1 MEEKE
6 VVEPLHRQDTDHAPA
21 LVAHQDPVVGA
32 AQSQE
37 QLIMDL
43 VEDTSLLGMVRSEAR
58 RELHFNKDAIFVK
71 YLQIIQVNTQFQ

>member
-1 MEEKE
+1 MEEGE

-21 LVAHQDPVVGA
+21 LMGHQDPVVGA

-58 RELHFNKDAIFVK
+58 RELHFNKYAIFVK
-71 YLQIIQVNTQFQ
+71 YLQIIQVNTQF

>member
-1 MEEKE
+1 MEEGE
-6 VVEPLHRQDTDHAPA
+6 DVEPLHRPGTDHAPA

-58 RELHFNKDAIFVK
+58 RELHFNKYAIFVK